1 MTIIR
6 FIISHSLNPLL
17 GSVAFVIII
26 AQHGK
31 LTAFVS
37 LYFNQRLRGF
47 MSTPTKMPACLY
59 IVATPIG
66 NLGDMTTRAIET
78 LKQVAIIA
86 CEDTRTSGR
95 LLAHFGIDTK
105 SSKDTDFSDDPNV
118 NKQDNE
124 SHNTDALAKD
134 EPLKKGHNK
143 LWAYHEHNSAIQTP
157 KIIEM
162 IQQGHSVALISDA
175 GTPLVSDP
183 GFQLVQA
190 AHAAGVTV
198 SPIVGASAAI
208 AALSVAG
215 LPSDRFS
222 FIGFLPAK
230 THGRQKQLMALKSA
244 AETLIFYEAPHR
256 IIASLEDMA
265 AVFGDDR
272 SVTFCRE
279 LTKTFETVH
288 KSTLSALLEF
298 VKADDNQQRGEMVVV
313 VAGNNV
319 VQDDDDLSTHDELL
333 KRLLED
339 LSVKKAAALAADITG
354 VKKNALYQRLLALQ
368 E

>member
-1 MTIIR
+1 MAI
-6 FIISHSLNPLL
+6 P
-17 GSVAFVIII
+17 
-26 AQHGK
+26 
-31 LTAFVS
+31 TA
-37 LYFNQRLRGF
+37 
-47 MSTPTKMPACLY
+47 MPACLY

-66 NLGDMTTRAIET
+66 NLSDMTPHAIDT

-105 SSKDTDFSDDPNV
+105 GSSVNDEDTADSNGQHNAQKNQAVQDDE
-118 NKQDNE
+118 QDKE
-124 SHNTDALAKD
+124 TTGT
-134 EPLKKGHNK
+134 KKGHNK

-162 IQQGHSVALISDA
+162 IQQGYSVALISDA

-183 GFQLVQA
+183 GYQLVQA
-190 AHAAGVTV
+190 AHAAGVAV

-230 THGRQKQLMALKSA
+230 THGRQKQLTALKPRL
-244 AETLIFYEAPHR
+244 ETLIFYEAPHR
-256 IIASLEDMA
+256 IIASLEDMIE
-265 AVFGDDR
+265 VFGAER
-272 SVTFCRE
+272 GVTFCRE

-288 KSTLSALLEF
+288 KSTLGALIEF
-298 VKADDNQQRGEMVVV
+298 VKADDNQQRGEMVLV
-313 VAGNNV
+313 VAGDKAA
-319 VQDDDDLSTHDELL
+319 QDDDDLSIHDELL
-333 KRLLED
+333 QRLLED

-354 VKKNALYQRLLALQ
+354 VKKNALYQRLLELQ
-368 E
+368 A

>member
-1 MTIIR
+1 
-6 FIISHSLNPLL
+6 
-17 GSVAFVIII
+17 
-26 AQHGK
+26 
-31 LTAFVS
+31 
-37 LYFNQRLRGF
+37 
-47 MSTPTKMPACLY
+47 MSTPTTMPACLY

-66 NLGDMTTRAIET
+66 NMQDMTPRAIDT

-86 CEDTRTSGR
+86 CEDTRTSGK
-95 LLAHFGIDTK
+95 LLSYFGIDTK
-105 SSKDTDFSDDPNV
+105 IDT
-118 NKQDNE
+118 K
-124 SHNTDALAKD
+124 AAKD
-134 EPLKKGHNK
+134 NMSTDKNVDSGTADNADNNKGHNK

-162 IQQGHSVALISDA
+162 IQQGYSVALISDA

-183 GFQLVQA
+183 GYQLVQA

-198 SPIVGASAAI
+198 SPIAGVSAAI

-230 THGRQKQLMALKSA
+230 SHGRQKQLAALKA
-244 AETLIFYEAPHR
+244 RTETLIFYEAPHR
-256 IIASLEDMA
+256 IIASLADMA
-265 AVFGDDR
+265 AIFGVDR

-279 LTKTFETVH
+279 LTKTFETVQ
-288 KSTLSALLEF
+288 KSTLGALIEF

-313 VAGNNV
+313 VAGNSTA
-319 VQDDDDLSTHDELL
+319 QDDDDIRVHDTLL
-333 KRLLED
+333 QRLLLD

-354 VKKNALYQRLLALQ
+354 VKKNALYQRLLELQ
-368 E
+368 AAQ

>member
-1 MTIIR
+1 
-6 FIISHSLNPLL
+6 
-17 GSVAFVIII
+17 
-26 AQHGK
+26 
-31 LTAFVS
+31 
-37 LYFNQRLRGF
+37 
-47 MSTPTKMPACLY
+47 MSSPTTMPACLY

-66 NLGDMTTRAIET
+66 NLNDMTPRALET

-86 CEDTRTSGR
+86 CEDTRTSGK

-105 SSKDTDFSDDPNV
+105 TDNKNASNNTSNDDADKIEENV
-118 NKQDNE
+118 DK
-124 SHNTDALAKD
+124 
-134 EPLKKGHNK
+134 PRGYNK

-230 THGRQKQLMALKSA
+230 THGRQKQLETLKSRT
-244 AETLIFYEAPHR
+244 ETLIFYEAPHR

-265 AVFGDDR
+265 KVFGTER
-272 SVTFCRE
+272 QVAFCRE
-279 LTKTFETVH
+279 LTKTFETVYNT
-288 KSTLSALLEF
+288 SLGALSEF
-298 VKADDNQQRGEMVVV
+298 VKADSNQQRGEIVIV
-313 VAGNNV
+313 VAGANTAH
-319 VQDDDDLSTHDELL
+319 DDDDVSIHDKLL
-333 KRLLED
+333 QRLLED

-354 VKKNALYQRLLALQ
+354 VKKNALYQRLLELQ
-368 E
+368 T

>member
-1 MTIIR
+1 
-6 FIISHSLNPLL
+6 
-17 GSVAFVIII
+17 
-26 AQHGK
+26 
-31 LTAFVS
+31 
-37 LYFNQRLRGF
+37 
-47 MSTPTKMPACLY
+47 MSTPTAMPACLY

-66 NLGDMTTRAIET
+66 NLTDMTPHAIDI

-86 CEDTRTSGR
+86 CEDTRTSGK
-95 LLAHFGIDTK
+95 LLSHFGIDTK
-105 SSKDTDFSDDPNV
+105 GGKTDDTKDLLSHDADTTP
-118 NKQDNE
+118 KQ
-124 SHNTDALAKD
+124 
-134 EPLKKGHNK
+134 KGHNK
-143 LWAYHEHNSAIQTP
+143 LWAYHEHNSAVQTP

-162 IQQGHSVALISDA
+162 IGQGYSVALISDA

-183 GFQLVQA
+183 GYQLVQA

-230 THGRQKQLMALKSA
+230 AHGRQKQLATLDTRT
-244 AETLIFYEAPHR
+244 ETLIFYEAPHR
-256 IIASLEDMA
+256 IVASLEDMA
-265 AVFGDDR
+265 TIFGAER
-272 SVTFCRE
+272 EVTFCRE

-288 KSTLSALLEF
+288 KSTLGNLVDF
-298 VKADDNQQRGEMVVV
+298 VKADDNQQRGEIVVV
-313 VAGNNV
+313 VAGV
-319 VQDDDDLSTHDELL
+319 SAAKDADDISAHDALL
-333 KRLLED
+333 QRLLED

-368 E
+368 AE

>member
-1 MTIIR
+1 
-6 FIISHSLNPLL
+6 
-17 GSVAFVIII
+17 
-26 AQHGK
+26 
-31 LTAFVS
+31 
-37 LYFNQRLRGF
+37 

-66 NLGDMTTRAIET
+66 NLGDMTTRAVDT

-95 LLAHFGIDTK
+95 LLAHFGISTK
-105 SSKDTDFSDDPNV
+105 SSKDANASTDSDAKNPSELAADAVPIH
-118 NKQDNE
+118 QELSNE
-124 SHNTDALAKD
+124 GLNNEA
-134 EPLKKGHNK
+134 PQKGHNK

-230 THGRQKQLMALKSA
+230 THGRQKQLTALKGVT
-244 AETLIFYEAPHR
+244 ETLIFYEAPHR
-256 IIASLEDMA
+256 IIVSLEDMA
-265 AVFGDDR
+265 AVFGDER
-272 SVTFCRE
+272 PVTFCRE

-288 KSTLSALLEF
+288 KSTLSALIEF
-298 VKADDNQQRGEMVVV
+298 VKDDDNQQRGEMVIV
-313 VAGNNV
+313 VAGNNI
-319 VQDDDDLSTHDELL
+319 VQDEDDLSAHDALL

>member
-1 MTIIR
+1 
-6 FIISHSLNPLL
+6 
-17 GSVAFVIII
+17 
-26 AQHGK
+26 
-31 LTAFVS
+31 
-37 LYFNQRLRGF
+37 
-47 MSTPTKMPACLY
+47 MSTPTTMPACLY

-66 NLGDMTTRAIET
+66 NLNDMTPRAIDI

-86 CEDTRTSGR
+86 CEDTRTSGK

-105 SSKDTDFSDDPNV
+105 GSSNKDDENPV
-118 NKQDNE
+118 NKAVDQTTNQIKNIDATTDNK
-124 SHNTDALAKD
+124 SR
-134 EPLKKGHNK
+134 GHNK

-183 GFQLVQA
+183 GYQLVQA
-190 AHAAGVTV
+190 AHAAGVNV
-198 SPIVGASAAI
+198 SPIVGASAAV

-230 THGRQKQLMALKSA
+230 THGRQKQLAALKSRT
-244 AETLIFYEAPHR
+244 ETLIFYEAPHR
-256 IIASLEDMA
+256 ILASLTDMA
-265 AVFGDDR
+265 EVFGADR
-272 SVTFCRE
+272 SVAYCRE

-288 KSTLSALLEF
+288 KTTLGALIEF

-313 VAGNNV
+313 VAGV
-319 VQDDDDLSTHDELL
+319 STAQDDDDIRLHDKLL
-333 KRLLED
+333 QRLLED
-339 LSVKKAAALAADITG
+339 MSVKKAASLAADITG
-354 VKKNALYQRLLALQ
+354 VKKNALYQRLLELQ
-368 E
+368 A

>member
-1 MTIIR
+1 
-6 FIISHSLNPLL
+6 
-17 GSVAFVIII
+17 
-26 AQHGK
+26 
-31 LTAFVS
+31 
-37 LYFNQRLRGF
+37 
-47 MSTPTKMPACLY
+47 MSTPTAMPACLY

-66 NLGDMTTRAIET
+66 NLSDMTPRAIDI

-95 LLAHFGIDTK
+95 LLSHFGIHTK
-105 SSKDTDFSDDPNV
+105 SDGSDNDSSDDK
-118 NKQDNE
+118 NKLDHKNSSEDKE
-124 SHNTDALAKD
+124 SSSTDDSITDK
-134 EPLKKGHNK
+134 KTKGHNK

-183 GFQLVQA
+183 GYQLVQA

-198 SPIVGASAAI
+198 SPIAGVSAAI

-230 THGRQKQLMALKSA
+230 THGRQKQLTALKLRP
-244 AETLIFYEAPHR
+244 ETLIFYEAPHR
-256 IIASLEDMA
+256 IISSLEDMA
-265 AVFGDDR
+265 EVFGSDR
-272 SVTFCRE
+272 AVTFCRE
-279 LTKTFETVH
+279 LTKTFETVR
-288 KSTLSALLEF
+288 KSTLGELIEF

-313 VAGNNV
+313 VAGDNAA
-319 VQDDDDLSTHDELL
+319 QDDDDISVHDELL
-333 KRLLED
+333 QRLLED
-339 LSVKKAAALAADITG
+339 LSVKKAAALGADITG
-354 VKKNALYQRLLALQ
+354 VKKNALYQRLLELQ
-368 E
+368 A

>member
-1 MTIIR
+1 MSI
-6 FIISHSLNPLL
+6 P
-17 GSVAFVIII
+17 
-26 AQHGK
+26 
-31 LTAFVS
+31 TA
-37 LYFNQRLRGF
+37 
-47 MSTPTKMPACLY
+47 MPACLY

-66 NLGDMTTRAIET
+66 NLTDMTPHAIDI

-86 CEDTRTSGR
+86 CEDTRTSGK
-95 LLAHFGIDTK
+95 LLSHFGIDTK
-105 SSKDTDFSDDPNV
+105 GGKTDDTKDLLSHDADHDADTTP
-118 NKQDNE
+118 KQ
-124 SHNTDALAKD
+124 
-134 EPLKKGHNK
+134 KGHNK
-143 LWAYHEHNSAIQTP
+143 LWAYHEHNSAVQTP

-162 IQQGHSVALISDA
+162 IGQGYSVALISDA

-183 GFQLVQA
+183 GYQLVQA

-230 THGRQKQLMALKSA
+230 AHGRQKQLATLDTRT
-244 AETLIFYEAPHR
+244 ETLIFYEAPHR
-256 IIASLEDMA
+256 IVASLEDMA
-265 AVFGDDR
+265 TIFGAER
-272 SVTFCRE
+272 EVTFCRE

-288 KSTLSALLEF
+288 KSTLGNLVDF
-298 VKADDNQQRGEMVVV
+298 VKADDNQQRGEIVVV
-313 VAGNNV
+313 VAGV
-319 VQDDDDLSTHDELL
+319 SAAKDADDISAHDALL
-333 KRLLED
+333 QRLLED

-368 E
+368 AE